1 MKRVSY
7 LLMLML
13 MFAFASCNEAKQ
25 NEDVAE
31 NIEEVIP
38 VEPKEVKEYGM
49 ILNDFEVVRDTV
61 RSGDIFGNILQSHGL
76 GPGSVYEL
84 VEAVKDTFNP
94 RRIVIGKPYV
104 ILKAKDSAETPL
116 KFIYENDLI
125 NYTVVDLGG
134 NPNAYTDRKPVSIK
148 RNTVTGVIET
158 SLSDAIQGQ
167 GLNYLLTHELNN
179 IYMWSID
186 FFRLQKGDRFKMVV
200 NERYINDSIYAG
212 IESVEAAEFVH
223 QERPYFAFSYSDSQT
238 GDRDYYDEEARPLQ
252 SFFLKAPLN
261 YTRISSR
268 FSPNRFHPVQKRWKA
283 HKGTDYAAP
292 HGTPI
297 WSTADGTVVAASYT
311 QGNGN
316 YVKVQHNRTYT
327 TQYLHMSKRNVRVGQ
342 RVKQG
347 DVIGYVGST
356 GLATGPHV
364 CYRFWVNGQ
373 QVDPFR
379 QDLPSAEPLDDTLLD
394 SYFASIESLKSELA
408 TIDYEHNQNSES

>member
-1 MKRVSY
+1 
-7 LLMLML
+7 
-13 MFAFASCNEAKQ
+13 MFALASCNEAKE

-49 ILNDFEVVRDTV
+49 ILSDFEVIRDTV
-61 RSGDIFGNILQSHGL
+61 RSGDIFGNILQNHGL

-104 ILKAKDSAETPL
+104 ILKAKDSAQTPL

-125 NYTVVDLGG
+125 NYTVIDLEGDPG
-134 NPNAYTDRKPVSIK
+134 AYTDRKPVSIK

-200 NERYINDSIYAG
+200 NERYVNDSIYAG

-238 GDRDYYDEEARPLQ
+238 GDRDYYDEQARPLQ

-268 FSPNRFHPVQKRWKA
+268 YSPRRFHPVQKRWKA

-316 YVKVQHNRTYT
+316 YVKVKHNGTYT

-379 QDLPSAEPLDDTLLD
+379 QDLPSAEPLDETLHD

-408 TIDYEHNQNSES
+408 TIDYEFDQDSDSEKI

>member
-1 MKRVSY
+1 
-7 LLMLML
+7 ML
-13 MFAFASCNEAKQ
+13 MFAFASCNQAKEKEAI
-25 NEDVAE
+25 AE

-38 VEPKEVKEYGM
+38 EEPKEVKEYGM
-49 ILNDFEVVRDTV
+49 VLNDFEVVRDTV
-61 RSGDIFGNILQSHGL
+61 RSGDSFGDILQSHGL
-76 GPGSVYEL
+76 GPGDVYEL
-84 VEAVKDTFNP
+84 VQAVKDTFNP

-104 ILKAKDSAETPL
+104 ILKGKDSAQTPQ

-125 NYTVVDLGG
+125 NYTVVDLADRRT
-134 NPNAYTDRKPVSIK
+134 AYTDKKPVSIK
-148 RNTVTGVIET
+148 RRTVTGVIET

-200 NERYINDSIYAG
+200 NERYVNDSIYAG
-212 IESVEAAEFVH
+212 IESIEAAEFVH
-223 QERPYFAFSYSDSQT
+223 QERPYLAFSFEDSET

-268 FSPNRFHPVQKRWKA
+268 YSPRRFHPVQKRWKA

-292 HGTPI
+292 TGTPI
-297 WSTADGTVVAASYT
+297 WSTADGTVVASSYT

-316 YVKVQHNRTYT
+316 YVKVKHNGTYT
-327 TQYLHMSKRNVRVGQ
+327 TQYLHMSKRNVKVGQ

-347 DVIGYVGST
+347 DIIGYVGST

-379 QDLPSAEPLDDTLLD
+379 QNLPSAEPLDDNLLD
-394 SYFASIESLKSELA
+394 TYFSSIEPLKAELA
-408 TIDYEHNQNSES
+408 TIDYQYGEDGESENI